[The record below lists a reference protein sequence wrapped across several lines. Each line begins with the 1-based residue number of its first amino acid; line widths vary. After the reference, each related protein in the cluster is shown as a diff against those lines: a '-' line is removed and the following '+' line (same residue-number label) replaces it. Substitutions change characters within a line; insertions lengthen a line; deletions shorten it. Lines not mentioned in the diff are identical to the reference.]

1 MGEWVHCAA
10 GARVHD
16 VAHFQAGV
24 CMCVFVCV
32 CACACM
38 CRNIKM

>member
-16 VAHFQAGV
+16 VAYFQVG
-24 CMCVFVCV
+24 VCV
-32 CACACM
+32 CVCVHVWEC
-38 CRNIKM
+38 